1 MNKLSFNKKN
11 IIKLFLSMF
20 IGYVVSIKCKMNKSS
35 GSSVRF
41 RPPSFIFGIVWPILY
56 LLIGFSWI
64 QATDTITENRID
76 ALYISLSLLLGFW
89 IIVYA
94 CMENK
99 LRSLYIMFIIILN
112 LLFLMILVPEKSKLL
127 LAPLCIW
134 LLYATFLLTTDIQ
147 NTI

>member
-1 MNKLSFNKKN
+1 MKNLKNKKN

-20 IGYVVSIKCKMNKSS
+20 IGYLVSIKCKMNRRS

-41 RPPSFIFGIVWPILY
+41 RPPSYIFGIVWPILY
-56 LLIGFSWI
+56 LLIGYSWI
-64 QATDTITENRID
+64 QSTNTILEDRID
-76 ALYISLSLLLGFW
+76 FLYISLSLLLGLW
-89 IIVYA
+89 IVVYS
-94 CMENK
+94 CYENK
-99 LRSLYIMFIIILN
+99 LGSLYVMFIIFLN

-127 LAPLCIW
+127 LAPLCVW